1 MQWFPI
7 FVHSIPLSFPRFSS
21 FLYIKHQLGGGGGL
35 RKILKQ
41 DSKTRCEFQYY
52 YRMTW
57 KRKKVCVY
65 AYVIPLHKH
74 FLYTIFP
81 SGTFKSFYFFPPPP
95 LPFYKLTFF
104 SILNLS
110 TRRKNIISYSEGTTT
125 REKKK
130 LVWRIFS
137 GSFRIFFRFLL

>member
-1 MQWFPI
+1 MI
-7 FVHSIPLSFPRFSS
+7 SHFSS
-21 FLYIKHQLGGGGGL
+21 STFKFSLFYSFIYKTSITGGL

-57 KRKKVCVY
+57 KKIEKVCVY

-74 FLYTIFP
+74 FFYIPYFPQVHSKVPIFFLRF
-81 SGTFKSFYFFPPPP
+81 SSSF
-95 LPFYKLTFF
+95 LTFYKLYIF

-110 TRRKNIISYSEGTTT
+110 TRRKNIISYSGGKR
-125 REKKK
+125 REKNCLKDF
-130 LVWRIFS
+130 VP
-137 GSFRIFFRFLL
+137 